1 MKSLGL
7 ILSNAIKEGKW
18 LYISYNNKNEQI
30 TSFWCCIFDI
40 IIEKKALIVHMYNKF
55 KGDEI
60 LEKKLIYVDSIKSAK
75 VIEGTN
81 YHVPDTL
88 IKKIENNLNKLDWLK
103 YDTFNNNILQYLKE
117 CYRNDNDPYQK
128 EYELIEGIDYRE
140 LKEKKK
146 YKLNNV
152 QFGKII
158 DNIYKT
164 ELNENNRYNYQQ
176 LSINILS
183 ISVDKKLYVV
193 AHKTV
198 LLDIYEK
205 SLILCDQFIINKFFL
220 IEGKRYSL
228 SQYLDIDPDLFV
240 KNFPN
245 KYQEYKELLHDNLQ
259 KNEILDDLPF
269 LMIIERNLYLNI
281 EETYQA
287 IEEAK
292 EKRTL
297 GIPIK
302 AFFGNITTKSL
313 RDKEV
318 PIFFINKNFNIDQLR
333 VVYNTLKN
341 PLTYVQGPPGTGK
354 TSTII
359 NIALSAFINGKSV
372 LFVSNNN
379 KPVDDIYSR
388 IQFYHKKKLV
398 PFPILRLGKKEENLQ
413 ALTKIKQLYKDS
425 KAENIRPKQL
435 DIIKTMSVNNFME
448 LNELL
453 KRYERRLKISEN
465 IDILTNLL
473 KITKGIVIKTII
485 GKELQTYQE
494 EYDKIGFISD
504 EDVTKFTFIAENDHA
519 FTQYLYY
526 KSFQYLKEL
535 SKPKYKDLLEIINLP
550 DNTLEEQ
557 NNKNNLFIKYLADNE
572 KMSLFIRIFP
582 FIATTN
588 LSSNRLGKPT
598 KYFDIC
604 VMDEAGQC
612 NISTSLIP
620 MVRCK
625 NLVLV
630 GDQNQLQPVVV
641 LEESLNEKLM
651 DKYKINKVYDYR
663 NNSIL
668 KLMLAKDKVSPFILL
683 RYHYR
688 CGKKII
694 QFSNSRYYDNK
705 LKLDNVLDGN
715 QLELVS
721 VRSDTLQE
729 QRNASY
735 QEAIAIVDIIKKN
748 KYIDVGIITPF
759 RNQAELIRKVLTK
772 ENINGIDVGTIHTFQ
787 GDEKKVIILS
797 TAITQATS
805 DNTYNWV
812 KNNKEM
818 INVAVTRAKE
828 KLIMVSDYEKIKN
841 KSSSNDD
848 DLYSLAQYIKTK
860 GDYKVAPSKTTE
872 MLGLKMYDTQK
883 EADFFKTIFHFTSV
897 VSNIEVKTKVKIS
910 SVFTDLNIK
919 DKEYYFKGEFDFVLY
934 DKKSKLPLLVI
945 ELDGIEHINNR
956 KTILNDRRKEKIC
969 MDNNIKIIRIPNNY
983 VKRYE
988 YVKELLIKCIG

>member
-7 ILSNAIKEGKW
+7 FLSNAIKEGKW
-18 LYISYNNKNEQI
+18 LYITYNNKNEQI

-198 LLDIYEK
+198 LLDLYEK

>member
-18 LYISYNNKNEQI
+18 LYITYNNKNEQI

-183 ISVDKKLYVV
+183 ISVEKKLYVV

-198 LLDIYEK
+198 LLDLYEK

-333 VVYNTLKN
+333 VVYNALKN

>member
-88 IKKIENNLNKLDWLK
+88 IKKIENNLNKLEWLK

-398 PFPILRLGKKEENLQ
+398 PFPLLRLGKKEENLQ

-883 EADFFKTIFHFTSV
+883 EADFFKTISHFTSV